1 MNVFQ
6 RLNQAR
12 EQFHSLKLQKTGHNE
27 FAGYYYFEL
36 GDFLIPALKV
46 FRECGLCAIVSFDK
60 ETAMMEIRADADPD
74 HVIRITSPM
83 GSAALKGCHEVQNIG
98 AVETYQRRYLWVA
111 ALEIVEHDALDATTG
126 KDKPAPKKAFD
137 APHKPTDGAGDSIP
151 EERKSE
157 LDELALYMIDCHK
170 TGKDMDAIRLWYAA
184 DTFAA
189 DGDEERDG
197 QEERKYVWKQLAA
210 ESKLRSAITA
220 NNPRR
225 AQQTPAAS

>member
-1 MNVFQ
+1 MAGRSDGGEMNVFQ
-6 RLNQAR
+6 RLNEAR
-12 EQFHSLKLQKTGHNE
+12 AKFHELKLSKTGHNK

-60 ETAMMEIRADADPD
+60 DTATMEIRADADPD

-126 KDKPAPKKAFD
+126 KEKPETKKAFA
-137 APHKPTDGAGDSIP
+137 APHKPTDGAMEALPKDQQEYIA
-151 EERKSE
+151 
-157 LDELALYMIDCHK
+157 ELAEDVINVFKESGASEAYERVQVEGLENDQMV
-170 TGKDMDAIRLWYAA
+170 ALWSRLPSN
-184 DTFAA
+184 
-189 DGDEERDG
+189 
-197 QEERKYVWKQLAA
+197 V
-210 ESKLRSAITA
+210 RSALKTEKGMRTA
-220 NNPRR
+220 
-225 AQQTPAAS
+225 AA